1 MFSGVRSDTLLSQ
14 RSSLVLALTA
24 TAVIVAN
31 LLLVRDAADRTDEQR
46 TSGVETRLS
55 ATLESLD
62 AALREREAVGAAYVA
77 TGTERFRLRAD
88 RLGALVKDRLADIS
102 SSSISEPARPVVQG
116 ATISLERTDRVIAL
130 RNAGGRDAALA
141 RLEREASADS
151 PWEAAL
157 ASLRNEQRKR
167 VIRAEFQA
175 LADLRAAERH
185 ALLWSLGTLGLLTG
199 GFLLA
204 RRENQR
210 LAAMAEEDPLTRLKN
225 RRAFEDRVVQAFQ
238 LARRHGHALSVLMID
253 VDFFKNYNDDF
264 GHVAGDAALIRVSE
278 ILKRTARTSDVV
290 SRYGGEEFVV
300 LLPHTDG
307 RQALQAAERM
317 RAALA
322 DDPTPHRALTISI
335 GIGFLKEGMETAED
349 LVKSADRALYQAKYA
364 GRDITAFDD

>member
-1 MFSGVRSDTLLSQ
+1 MLRGVRADTLLSQ

-24 TAVIVAN
+24 FAVIVAN

-62 AALREREAVGAAYVA
+62 AALREREAVAAAYVA

-102 SSSISEPARPVVQG
+102 SSNIADASRPTVEG
-116 ATISLERTDRVIAL
+116 ANLSLVRTDEWIRI
-130 RNAGGRDAALA
+130 RTSGRRDAALA
-141 RLEREASADS
+141 RLEREASAAS
-151 PWEAAL
+151 PWESPLSA
-157 ASLRNEQRKR
+157 LRNEQQKR
-167 VIRAEFQA
+167 VIRAELQA
-175 LADLRAAERH
+175 LADMRAAERH
-185 ALLWSLGTLGLLTG
+185 ALLWTLGTLALLAG
-199 GFLLA
+199 GFWLA

-210 LAAMAEEDPLTRLKN
+210 LSALAEEDPLTHLKN
-225 RRAFEDRVVQAFQ
+225 RRAFEDRAQQAYH
-238 LARRHGHALSVLMID
+238 LARRHGHALAVLMID

-264 GHVAGDAALIRVSE
+264 GHVAGDVALVRVAE
-278 ILKRTARTSDVV
+278 ILQRTARTSDIVA
-290 SRYGGEEFVV
+290 RYGGEEFVV

-317 RAALA
+317 RSALA
-322 DDPTPHRALTISI
+322 DHPTPHRPLTISV
-335 GIGFLKEGMETAED
+335 GIGFLKDGMETAED